1 MDGNFL
7 FAHESKERTL
17 HQGAADGLG
26 GPRQDPIELFDV
38 IAAADAHKL
47 KHGLIVLKTENSL
60 VAWYLLVAFC
70 SYHLV
75 GWERKG
81 EAGWTNYRAT

>member
-7 FAHESKERTL
+7 FAHEGEERTL
-17 HQGAADGLG
+17 HQGTADGLG

-47 KHGLIVLKTENSL
+47 KHGLVVLEAENSL
-60 VAWYLLVAFC
+60 VAWDLLVGFHSC
-70 SYHLV
+70 HP
-75 GWERKG
+75 
-81 EAGWTNYRAT
+81 AG